1 VVEHTGFAVDS
12 SRRDADVLDD
22 EEGARPRGG
31 GEPLGGGVHIGDG
44 VGDLHWRAEVVQHG
58 CTSGT
63 VGA

>member
-1 VVEHTGFAVDS
+1 VDS